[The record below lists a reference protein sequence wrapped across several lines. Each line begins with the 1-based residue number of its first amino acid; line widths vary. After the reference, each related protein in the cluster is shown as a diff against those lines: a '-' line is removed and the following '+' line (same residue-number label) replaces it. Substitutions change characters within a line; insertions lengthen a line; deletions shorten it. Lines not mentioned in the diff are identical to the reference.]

1 MIRGSSA
8 LPLSRDASSRF
19 LPWLIAFMVWLAA
32 MAMAVV
38 MILSAAGQQW
48 RSGLAGNL
56 TVQIIPVAEANAAA
70 TDARVRRAIE
80 LLRASPGIASAAS
93 VPDAQ
98 VAALLEPWLGKDALS
113 ADMNLPVPRLIDVRL
128 IAGGTIDSDALGAR
142 LAAEIPGAMLDD
154 HGLWLDRLV
163 TLARALEAIAFAV
176 VGLIGLAAIAT
187 VVFATRT
194 GLAIH
199 HEVVEL
205 LHLIGAQDGYVA
217 RQFQGRAFWLG
228 LEGGLIGTVLAAVT
242 LVLLGYLAGR
252 IEASLLPPLALSV
265 PQWAALGAIAPGAA
279 LISML
284 TARLTVQ
291 RAIRRMA

>member
-19 LPWLIAFMVWLAA
+19 LPWLIGFMVWLAA

-48 RSGLAGNL
+48 RTGLAGTL
-56 TVQIIPVAEANAAA
+56 TVQIIPAAGADAAA
-70 TDARVRRAIE
+70 TDARVGRAIK
-80 LLRASPGIASAAS
+80 LLRATPGIASAAS

-98 VAALLEPWLGKDALS
+98 IAALLEPWLGKDALS
-113 ADMNLPVPRLIDVRL
+113 AEMNLPVPRLIDVRL

-142 LAAEIPGAMLDD
+142 LAAEIPGAKLDD

-163 TLARALEAIAFAV
+163 ALAKALEAIAFAV

-199 HEVVEL
+199 HEMVEL
-205 LHLIGAQDGYVA
+205 LHLIGAQDSYVA

-228 LEGGLIGTVLAAVT
+228 LEGGLIGTVLASVT

-265 PQWAALGAIAPGAA
+265 QQWAALAAIAPAAA

-291 RAIRRMA
+291 RAVRRMA

>member
-1 MIRGSSA
+1 MIGASPA
-8 LPLSRDASSRF
+8 LALSRDASGRF
-19 LPWLIAFMVWLAA
+19 LPWLISFMVWLAA
-32 MAMAVV
+32 MALAVV

-48 RSGLAGNL
+48 RAGLVGTL
-56 TVQIIPVAEANAAA
+56 TVQIVPAP
-70 TDARVRRAIE
+70 DADAKTQKTRVERAVE
-80 LLRASPGIASAAS
+80 LLRATPGVVSAAP
-93 VPDAQ
+93 VADAR
-98 VAALLEPWLGKDALS
+98 VAALLEPWLGKNALS

-128 IAGGTIDSDALGAR
+128 AEGGAIDSGALGAQ
-142 LAAEIPGAMLDD
+142 LAAEVPGAELDD

-163 TLARALEAIAFAV
+163 ALASALEAIAFAV
-176 VGLIGLAAIAT
+176 VGLIGLAAVAT

-199 HEVVEL
+199 HDVVEL

-228 LEGGLIGTVLAAVT
+228 LVGGLIGIALAAAT

-252 IEASLLPPLALSV
+252 IEASLLPPLTLTAW
-265 PQWAALGAIAPGAA
+265 QWAALAGIAPGAA

-284 TARLTVQ
+284 TARITVY
-291 RAIRRMA
+291 RAVGRMP

>member
-1 MIRGSSA
+1 MIGASAA

-32 MAMAVV
+32 MALAVV

-48 RSGLAGNL
+48 RTGLAGTL
-56 TVQIIPVAEANAAA
+56 TVQIVPAPEADAAA
-70 TDARVRRAIE
+70 QDARVGRAIE
-80 LLRASPGIASAAS
+80 LLRATPGVASAAP
-93 VPDAQ
+93 VPDSRI
-98 VAALLEPWLGKDALS
+98 AALLEPWLGKDALS
-113 ADMNLPVPRLIDVRL
+113 ADLNLPVPRLIDVRL
-128 IAGGTIDSDALGAR
+128 ADDSTIDADALGAR
-142 LAAEIPGAMLDD
+142 LAAEIPGAALDD

-163 TLARALEAIAFAV
+163 ALANAVEAIAFAV

-199 HEVVEL
+199 HDVVEL
-205 LHLIGAQDGYVA
+205 LHLIGAQDGFVA

-242 LVLLGYLAGR
+242 LVSLGYLADR
-252 IEASLLPPLALSV
+252 IEASLLPPLALSAW
-265 PQWAALGAIAPGAA
+265 QWAALAGIAPGAA

-284 TARLTVQ
+284 TARLTVH
-291 RAIRRMA
+291 RAVGRMP

>member
-1 MIRGSSA
+1 MIRPSPA

-32 MAMAVV
+32 MALAVV
-38 MILSAAGQQW
+38 MILSAAGEQW
-48 RSGLAGNL
+48 RAGLAGTL
-56 TVQIIPVAEANAAA
+56 TVQIAPAAEGGAAA
-70 TDARVRRAIE
+70 LDARVAQAVK
-80 LLRASPGIASAAS
+80 LLRATPGVASAAPIS
-93 VPDAQ
+93 VDR

-113 ADMNLPVPRLIDVRL
+113 ADIDLPVPRLIDVRL
-128 IAGGTIDSDALGAR
+128 AEGAAIDSAALKSR
-142 LAAEIPGAMLDD
+142 LAAEIPGAALDD

-163 TLARALEAIAFAV
+163 ALASALEAIAFAV
-176 VGLIGLAAIAT
+176 VGLIGLAAVAT

-199 HEVVEL
+199 YDVVEL

-228 LEGGLIGTVLAAVT
+228 LVGGLIGTLLAAVT
-242 LVLLGYLAGR
+242 IALLGYLAGR
-252 IEASLLPPLALSV
+252 IEASLLPPLALSAW
-265 PQWAALGAIAPGAA
+265 QWAALAGIAPGAA

-284 TARLTVQ
+284 TARLTVY
-291 RAIRRMA
+291 RAVGRMP

>member
-1 MIRGSSA
+1 MISTSPA

-19 LPWLIAFMVWLAA
+19 LPWLIGFMVWLAA
-32 MAMAVV
+32 MALALV

-48 RSGLAGNL
+48 RTGLAGTL
-56 TVQIIPVAEANAAA
+56 TVQIIPVAGADSAA
-70 TDARVRRAIE
+70 TDALARRAIK
-80 LLRASPGIASAAS
+80 LLRATPGIASAAS
-93 VPDAQ
+93 VPDVQ

-128 IAGGTIDSDALGAR
+128 IAGGAIDSDALGAQ
-142 LAAEIPGAMLDD
+142 LAAEIPGATLDD
-154 HGLWLDRLV
+154 HGLWLERLV
-163 TLARALEAIAFAV
+163 ALARALEAIAFAV

-265 PQWAALGAIAPGAA
+265 QQWAVLAAIAPAAA

-291 RAIRRMA
+291 RAVGRMA